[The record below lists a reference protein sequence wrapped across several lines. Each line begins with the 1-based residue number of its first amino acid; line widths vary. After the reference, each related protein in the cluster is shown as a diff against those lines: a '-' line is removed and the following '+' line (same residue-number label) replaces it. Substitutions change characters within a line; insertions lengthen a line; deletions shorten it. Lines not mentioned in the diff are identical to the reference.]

1 MIYAPKPDKKAK
13 NLSLLFIITG
23 FILMLLA
30 SYLPY
35 RAVFQALAIL
45 IVSAG
50 IFILVRHVLSEFR
63 YIIDDRDDGNADFIV
78 YKKQGRN
85 DVKVCHIS
93 LCNVE
98 DIYRYGD
105 KKVKSDNRYAYNQN
119 MTDEKYVLL
128 TREGEKVIEII
139 VEPGKIFLEE
149 IKKRAGVGRSENN
162 NLIM

>member
-23 FILMLLA
+23 FVLMLFA
-30 SYLPY
+30 SYIPY
-35 RAVFQALAIL
+35 RAIFQAFAIL

-50 IFILVRHVLSEFR
+50 LFILVRYVLSEFR
-63 YIIDDRDDGNADFIV
+63 YIIDDRDDGNSDFIV
-78 YKKQGRN
+78 YKKQGKN

-93 LCNVE
+93 LYNVE

-128 TREGEKVIEII
+128 TKEGEKLIEII
-139 VEPGKIFLEE
+139 IEPDKFFLQE
-149 IKKRAGVGRSENN
+149 IKKRAGVGRAEYN